1 MSVVTV
7 TYLVLAHDAPSQL
20 TELLRLVT
28 GPDARA
34 LVHVDRTSALD
45 PFRRALSTVDTD
57 VRLAAQRHDVRW
69 GGFGAV
75 AATVGLLREAVHSAP
90 ADHYVLLSGRDLPIR
105 PVEELHEVLAGAE
118 VHMESFPMPDEA
130 RAKPMSR
137 LERWHVAPRRR
148 ESPLVWRLNQALR
161 YLPARDVAKGLGGA
175 APHAG
180 SQWWSLSHGCATE
193 VLGFVDSSPRFVRF
207 FRHVAVPDE
216 IFFQTVV
223 AALPGERTLRPS
235 LTYTRWSG
243 GVSPDTLHT
252 KDLEALR
259 ATGASFARKFDLE
272 HDDDVLPALRTRLLG
287 LPA

>member
-1 MSVVTV
+1 MTV
-7 TYLVLAHDAPSQL
+7 RFLVLAHDAPSQL

-28 GPDARA
+28 GPNAGA

-45 PFRRALSTVDTD
+45 PFQRSLSALGTD
-57 VRLAAQRHDVRW
+57 VRLAARRHDVRW

-75 AATVGLLREAVHSAP
+75 AATLDLLREAVHSAP

-118 VHMESFPMPDEA
+118 VHMDSFPMPDEA

-137 LERWHVAPRRR
+137 LEQWHVAPRRR
-148 ESPLVWRLNQALR
+148 HSPLGWRVNQALR
-161 YLPARDVAKGLGGA
+161 HLPARDVAKGLGGA
-175 APHAG
+175 APYAG
-180 SQWWSLSHGCATE
+180 SQWWSLSHGCATA
-193 VLGFVDSSPRFVRF
+193 VLEFVDSAPRFVRF

-223 AALPGERTLRPS
+223 AALPGQRTLRPS
-235 LTYTRWSG
+235 LTYARWSG
-243 GVSPDTLHT
+243 GVSPDTLHSG
-252 KDLEALR
+252 DLEALR
-259 ATGASFARKFDLE
+259 ATGAFFARKFDLAN
-272 HDDDVLPALRTRLLG
+272 DDDVLPAVRTRLLG